1 MSTRHEVIR
10 LLADGEFHSG
20 TDLGKRLGI
29 SRAAVFKGIEA
40 LAETGLEIERAAG
53 RGYRL
58 AVALEPLERRRLLK
72 YLGDGAP
79 LFQDRLTVLDEV
91 DSTNQYLL
99 AQAAA
104 GVAAFHG
111 GVCLAEAQPRGR
123 GRRGRRWVATPY
135 HNLLLSMGWRF
146 EAGPGA
152 LAGLSLAAGVAVRNA
167 LERYGVQGAALKWP
181 NDILHDGR
189 KLAGLLADMQGEA
202 AGPSLIVLGVGI
214 NGYLAPR
221 DAAHIDQP
229 WTDVRTATG
238 ERVARNRLAALVVA
252 ELRRAFTR
260 FEKEGFAPFRAA
272 WQRHHLYQGRRV
284 RLTQDERV
292 HSGEVEGVDEQGA
305 LLLREATG
313 RTRAF
318 YSGDVSLRGAE

>member
-20 TDLGKRLGI
+20 TDLGERLGV

-40 LAETGLEIERAAG
+40 LAEIGLEIERVAG

-58 AVALEPLERRRLLK
+58 AAPLEPLERRRILK
-72 YLGDGAP
+72 HLGDDAP
-79 LFQDRLTVLDEV
+79 AIKDRLTVLDEV

-123 GRRGRRWVATPY
+123 GRRGRSWVTTSY
-135 HNLLLSMGWRF
+135 HNLMLSFGWRF

-152 LAGLSLAAGVAVRNA
+152 LAGLSLAAGVAVLRA
-167 LERYGVQGAALKWP
+167 LERYGLRGAALKWP
-181 NDILHDGR
+181 NDILWENR

-202 AGPSLIVLGVGI
+202 AGPSFIVLGVGI

-238 ERVARNRLAALVVA
+238 KRVERNRLAALVIS
-252 ELRRAFTR
+252 ELLRAFTR
-260 FEKEGFAPFRAA
+260 FEKEGFAPFRET
-272 WQRHHLYQGRRV
+272 WERHHLYQGRRV
-284 RLTQDERV
+284 RLVQDERV

-305 LLLREATG
+305 LLLREAGG
-313 RTRAF
+313 RVRKF
-318 YSGDVSLRGAE
+318 YSGDVSLRAAE